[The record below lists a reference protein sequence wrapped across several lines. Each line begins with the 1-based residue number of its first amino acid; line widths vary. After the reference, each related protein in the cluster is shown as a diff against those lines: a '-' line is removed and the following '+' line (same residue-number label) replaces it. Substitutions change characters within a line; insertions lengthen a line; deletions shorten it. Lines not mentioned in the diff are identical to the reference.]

1 MSKKNFEQRRTTFSE
16 DLEAKGNRI
25 FLFDSLSLPIQRIR
39 SFIRQRI
46 PQKSIG
52 LKAKVTLL
60 IILNVVAVLLISSY
74 LDFHFSKKAQID
86 LYLDR
91 NLYIAKQID
100 IGIPDQ
106 RLMENLP
113 HIREEMEE
121 WLLSRPSLREIDVFL
136 FSPKG
141 WEPFVS
147 SSKWN
152 LPSSTLTL
160 SNDQINRLKK
170 DKHLSLL
177 REAEEEK
184 WLEVI
189 VPLHSG
195 KRVIGGVRVVGS
207 LNEAQSYLN
216 KKRDRAFILTFSSI
230 LVIFI
235 TLTLLFG
242 KLVGNPI
249 QKLVEAMSRAEKGD
263 WEAEAHI
270 QSRDELGELGR
281 HFNRMLKTIREAH
294 EQNIQ
299 LLSQVSRFN
308 EELTK
313 KIEAATSELAKS
325 NKELKLLNEDLF
337 ESQRQLSQSEK
348 LAALGQVAGTMAHQI
363 GTPLNSIS
371 GYIQLILQE
380 GNLQS
385 KDRDRLEIMES
396 QLDRLADSIKNL
408 LSFTRQPKPQR
419 RPLDI
424 NGLLEELIHLSEPW
438 LHARKVRLLFS
449 LASNLPPVLGDPTH
463 LQTLFLNLITNALDA
478 MPRGGQLTIQTKQVP
493 SQTSS
498 EKNGGW
504 VEISISDTGIGI
516 TGESK
521 KRIFDP
527 FFTTKKIG
535 EGTGLGLA
543 ICEQIIKEHSG
554 RLDVESEVGKG
565 STFFVFVP
573 ILEGNE
579 AR

>member
-1 MSKKNFEQRRTTFSE
+1 M
-16 DLEAKGNRI
+16 
-25 FLFDSLSLPIQRIR
+25 
-39 SFIRQRI
+39 
-46 PQKSIG
+46 
-52 LKAKVTLL
+52 KAKITFL
-60 IILNVVAVLLISSY
+60 IILNVVGVLVVASY
-74 LDFHFSKKAQID
+74 LDFHFSRKAQFD

-106 RLMENLP
+106 RLTENLP
-113 HIREEMEE
+113 HIRKEAEE
-121 WLLSRPSLREIDVFL
+121 WLLSRPSLMEIDIFL
-136 FSPKG
+136 LSHRG
-141 WEPFVS
+141 WELLIS
-147 SSKWN
+147 SSKSN
-152 LPSSTLTL
+152 VSSTTLTL
-160 SNDQINRLKK
+160 SKDQINRLKK
-170 DKHLSLL
+170 DKHLSSL
-177 REAEEEK
+177 REVEGEK

-189 VPLHSG
+189 VPLHSEE
-195 KRVIGGVRVVGS
+195 RVIGGVRVVSS

-216 KKRDRAFILTFSSI
+216 KKRDRAFILTISSI
-230 LVIFI
+230 LIILI

-242 KLVGNPI
+242 KFVGNPI

-263 WEAEAHI
+263 LEAETHI

-281 HFNRMLKTIREAH
+281 HFNRMLRTIREAH

-299 LLSQVSRFN
+299 LLAQVNQFN

-325 NKELKLLNEDLF
+325 NEELKLLNEALF
-337 ESQRQLSQSEK
+337 ESQRELSQSEK
-348 LAALGQVAGTMAHQI
+348 LAALGQVAAAMAHQI

-371 GYIQLILQE
+371 GYIQLMLQE

-385 KDRDRLEIMES
+385 KDQDRLKIIES
-396 QLDRLADSIKNL
+396 QLDRLADSIKKL
-408 LSFTRQPKPQR
+408 LSFTRQPKPQL

-424 NGLLEELIHLSEPW
+424 NGILEELIHLSEPW
-438 LHARKVRLLFS
+438 LHARNIKLLSSFS
-449 LASNLPPVLGDPTH
+449 SNLPAVLGDPMH

-478 MPRGGQLTIQTKQVP
+478 MPQGGQLAIQTRQVQ
-493 SQTSS
+493 SQTPL

-516 TGESK
+516 TEESK

-565 STFFVFVP
+565 STFFVRVP
-573 ILEGNE
+573 VLEGNE
-579 AR
+579 AL